1 MENTRPIIYNLNRK
15 QLGFMMSFAVI
26 ILALGAWLT
35 FLFKPHNHVAHYCF
49 IGLGILCLALGIFA
63 IVTAIK
69 KMNGPKEGLIINDEG
84 IIDNTFGHGV
94 PLIKWEDVKGIR
106 EEFVAMN
113 KFVRVDVAN
122 AESYIKQGKT
132 AAKRQG
138 MKNYNRSSGSPFLIT
153 ARALGLKHDELFQTM
168 RNEFLKEKAKR
179 DSANPVPESASSAP
193 TSTFTTD
200 DKPDLLD
207 L

>member
-1 MENTRPIIYNLNRK
+1 MENTRPIIYDMNKK
-15 QLGFMMSFAVI
+15 QLGFMVSFGIVMLAV
-26 ILALGAWLT
+26 GAWLT
-35 FLFKPHNHVAHYCF
+35 FLFKPHNYVAHYCF
-49 IGLGILCLALGIFA
+49 IGLGILCLLLGIYAVSTFF
-63 IVTAIK
+63 K
-69 KMNGPKEGLIINDEG
+69 KLNGPKEGLIINDQG

-113 KFVRVDVAN
+113 KFVRIDVAN

-138 MKNYNRSSGSPFLIT
+138 MKNYLRSSGSPFLIT
-153 ARALGLKHDELFQTM
+153 ARALGLKHDELFNTL
-168 RNEFLKEKAKR
+168 RTEFLKEKAKR
-179 DSANPVPESASSAP
+179 EDPNNPASDP
-193 TSTFTTD
+193 KFTVIN